1 MTRKSNFK
9 ARVAFSFALASITFF
24 ALSCSRNT
32 NFIVE
37 TDSDVVSV
45 DANVGSSAADVQSSA
60 EVPQTVSEEP
70 SDFDLEALYN
80 VSEEIELFNGQ
91 DLVGWTDENGA
102 EPKGWIV
109 KDGALCLTDP
119 QNGGDL
125 ITANVY
131 DNYIFSFEWRFG
143 LDCNSGVKYKI
154 EQPNG
159 KGWIG
164 LEYQIQDDAHVEDG
178 KIEDRK
184 IASLFDVLPASPS
197 SKADAY
203 PAPAEVAPSGEF
215 RSGKIVVAGN
225 HIEHWIDGEK
235 VLSFNVGS
243 AKWNAAK
250 ADSKFKNQKN
260 FGLVVSSPILL
271 QCHGYP
277 VEFRNL
283 KLQKLTGK

>member
-1 MTRKSNFK
+1 MDRYAS
-9 ARVAFSFALASITFF
+9 VSFRADEKEKQRLFLLAM
-24 ALSCSRNT
+24 
-32 NFIVE
+32 
-37 TDSDVVSV
+37 
-45 DANVGSSAADVQSSA
+45 
-60 EVPQTVSEEP
+60 
-70 SDFDLEALYN
+70 
-80 VSEEIELFNGQ
+80 
-91 DLVGWTDENGA
+91 NGA
-102 EPKGWIV
+102 EIIQVSRDDIERWYKEDTEMNSGCNNRIV
-109 KDGALCLTDP
+109 LHSDEEVNRFKYVMKT
-119 QNGGDL
+119 
-125 ITANVY
+125 
-131 DNYIFSFEWRFG
+131 FFE
-143 LDCNSGVKYKI
+143 GVKYKI

-215 RSGKIVVAGN
+215 RSGTIVVAGN

-243 AKWNAAK
+243 DKWNAAK